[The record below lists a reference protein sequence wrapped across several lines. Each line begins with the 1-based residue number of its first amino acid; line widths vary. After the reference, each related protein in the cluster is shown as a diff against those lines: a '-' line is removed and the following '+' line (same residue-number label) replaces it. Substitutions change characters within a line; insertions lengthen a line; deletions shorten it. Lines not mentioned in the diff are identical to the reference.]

1 MIHYFETH
9 ARRELDDAVEYYDG
23 ISPQLGNDFMEAVER
38 LISQIRSFPK
48 ACPELSASIR
58 RCRVK
63 RFPYGLVYRLGKD
76 ALEILA
82 VMHFSRE
89 PNYWVDRL

>member
-9 ARRELDDAVEYYDG
+9 AQREFDDAVEYYDG
-23 ISPQLGNDFMEAVER
+23 ISPQLGNDFLEAVER
-38 LISQIRSFPK
+38 LISQIGSFPK

-89 PNYWVDRL
+89 PNYWVDRF